1 MVSTVEVC
9 LLGEFGVTVDGVP
22 VSRWRAGKAR
32 GLFQF
37 LLVNRNRLI
46 PGDRLREV
54 LWPHAPRSGALKVA
68 VHAVRKVLGELSADM
83 TVVQD
88 GGGYLLRAAAV
99 SVDAER
105 VAALADQARAVE
117 HAGQGRRALALHR
130 AVARQHTGEFLAG
143 ERADWVVEHREWL
156 RATVLHSLRTLR
168 EHALRDGDHLDV
180 LATCRQILA
189 LDPFA
194 EDAYQSLM
202 AWHACRGELGRV
214 RGWYDLC
221 ASRLGERLGVE
232 PSHRTRRILVDALR
246 RYPVSTDVPPVAATL
261 AGTAQRGAA
270 P

>member
-1 MVSTVEVC
+1 MVSTVEVRC
-9 LLGEFGVTVDGVP
+9 LGEFAVAVDGVP
-22 VSRWRAGKAR
+22 VPRWRAGKAR

-37 LLVNRNRLI
+37 LVVHRNRLI

-54 LWPHAPRSGALKVA
+54 LWPDNPWSGALKVA
-68 VHAVRKVLGELSADM
+68 VHAVRTVLGELSADM

-105 VAALADQARAVE
+105 VAVLADRARAVDR
-117 HAGQGRRALALHR
+117 AGHGQRALALHR
-130 AVARQHTGEFLAG
+130 AVARRHTGEFLAG

-168 EHALRDGDHLDV
+168 EHAARDGDHLGV
-180 LATCRQILA
+180 LGACRQILE

-202 AWHACRGELGRV
+202 VWHACRGELGRV

-221 ASRLGERLGVE
+221 ASRLATRLGVA
-232 PSHRTRRILVDALR
+232 PSPRTEHVLVAAMRREIF
-246 RYPVSTDVPPVAATL
+246 SIDVPLGPATL
-261 AGTAQRGAA
+261 TGPAQRGAA
-270 P
+270 S